1 MSLARVPLIPRVQ
14 WRKQAQSSS
23 ISRAEQEKT
32 QVNKQRPPGICEN
45 GPTVLGSGNSRD
57 VPKSGKTPGR
67 VLVPGAVK

>member
-23 ISRAEQEKT
+23 ILQT